1 MNFKTRFT
9 TRLILVSVL
18 AITGLCAMAQHNEI
32 SVESADA
39 AYIGLDLEKS
49 YSILETLI
57 DNGDASDEDMCR
69 ALRKLALMDWKYY
82 RKYEESSHRL
92 IKADSLASEPSVTW
106 SLMARIEREKKDY
119 PAALLAAVRATE
131 YARSEKE
138 KTDAAVEYAKTVYRW
153 SADKLEQQEPVD
165 KELLDKA
172 SVMLNDV
179 LDRNFGSPK
188 VSRLLIG
195 IALLRNDG
203 PAVLR
208 AWRSYFHVPDMQ
220 NAFPYLSEASA
231 QLYKSCSELNGEP
244 LERRQKEKLIEA
256 LGASRLYVYAG
267 TYALADQDMD
277 YRSSEVKDII
287 AYASYLKELESVT
300 NEYYRQIAT
309 GEDAQ
314 DRYTGWLNRHRE
326 SLWDKLYACRGEG
339 DYNEDSFLQITEKH
353 FGARGFT
360 GSTGNFEGYVL
371 CLGHVVNQEKAR
383 IEQYGYQPEFT
394 YTQIDMMTSNGYSSW
409 FWENRH
415 IGGWAED
422 DEIIRIREVYLF
434 GPFSAWNMVTD
445 SVETERIKSITAVL
459 SDEEEADEDAV
470 AAGVAMKL
478 KCDALNNMYNEM
490 KEQGLKD
497 NELKISFL
505 SWYEQCRNEGSILAH
520 EGRHSLERRY
530 MPEEYSTWSSA
541 TREYHAKLSQVIF
554 SPEPKLELSDMIGD
568 IGDYGHAAANKMIR
582 DILTRWMEDN
592 THRIEGFSPQRSL
605 LSQIHLLTGE
615 QIKECFRQADPLAS

>member
-1 MNFKTRFT
+1 MNFITRFT
-9 TRLILVSVL
+9 TRLIFLSVL
-18 AITGLCAMAQHNEI
+18 IFTGLCAFAQDDEI

-57 DNGDASDEDMCR
+57 DNGDAGDEDMCR

-82 RKYEESSHRL
+82 RRYEQARDRL
-92 IKADSLASEPSVTW
+92 LTADSLASEPSVTW
-106 SLMARIEREKKDY
+106 SLMARIEREKEDY
-119 PAALLAAVRATE
+119 TAALLAAERAIE
-131 YARSEKE
+131 HARSGKE
-138 KTDAAVEYAKTVYRW
+138 KDKAVVEYAKTVYRW
-153 SADKLEQQEPVD
+153 SADKPEQQEAVD

-172 SVMLNDV
+172 SAMLNDV

-188 VSRLLIG
+188 ASRLLIG

-203 PAVLR
+203 PSVLR

-220 NAFPYLSEASA
+220 NAYAYMSEASS
-231 QLYKSCSELNGEP
+231 QMYESCSELNGEP
-244 LERRQKEKLIEA
+244 LNRRQKEKLIQA

-267 TYALADQDMD
+267 IYARAGHDTK
-277 YRSSEVKDII
+277 YKSREVKDII

-300 NEYYRQIAT
+300 NEYYRQVAT
-309 GEDAQ
+309 GADVQ
-314 DRYTGWLNRHRE
+314 DEYTGWLERHRK
-326 SLWDKLYACRGEG
+326 SLWDNLYACRGEG

-371 CLGHVVNQEKAR
+371 CLGHIVNQKKAR
-383 IEQYGYQPEFT
+383 IEQYGYEPEFT
-394 YTQIDMMTSNGYSSW
+394 YTQIDMMISNGYSSW

-415 IGGWAED
+415 IGGWAEA

-445 SVETERIKSITAVL
+445 SVEIQRINSITAVL
-459 SDEEEADEDAV
+459 SGEDESDEDAV
-470 AAGVAMKL
+470 AAAVAMKM
-478 KCDALNNMYNEM
+478 KSDALNNMYNEM

-505 SWYEQCRNEGSILAH
+505 SWYEQCRNQGSILAH
-520 EGRHSLERRY
+520 EGRHSLEKKY
-530 MPEEYSTWSSA
+530 MAEEYSTWSSA
-541 TREYHAKLSQVIF
+541 TKEYHAKLSQILF

-605 LSQIHLLTGE
+605 FSQIHLLTGE
-615 QIKECFRQADPLAS
+615 QVKECCRQADPLAG